1 MKTLPIKRNSEGRA
15 YLNLACGT
23 RTDWSWNNLDF
34 SPYAT
39 LRHYPRLARLMEALG
54 FLSAERKQRLSETDP
69 EIIRWN
75 LARGVPFP
83 ADTFDVVYHSHFFEH
98 LPRPAAKT
106 FLAEC
111 RRVLKPGGVLRM
123 VLPDLEAIVLM
134 YIHAVGELD
143 RGSSRTAA
151 LNHEQAI
158 FELFDQMVR
167 SESSGTKQ
175 QQNAVKRAIEKLL
188 RGGADKTGENHRW
201 MYDRHS
207 LRLLLDDVGFEDI
220 RQHSPETSSIRE
232 WDEFAYLDRNPDGTP
247 YKQHSLYLE
256 ARKEMSSQK
265 RIETSKEKA
274 VAA

>member
-1 MKTLPIKRNSEGRA
+1 MKTFPVKRNSEGRA

-39 LRHYPRLARLMEALG
+39 LRHYPRVARLMDALG
-54 FLSAERKQRLSETDP
+54 FLSTERKQRLGETDP

-83 ADTFDVVYHSHFFEH
+83 SDTFDVVYHSHFFEH
-98 LPRPAAKT
+98 LPRQAAKT

-111 RRVLKPGGVLRM
+111 RRVLKPGGVLRI

-143 RGSSRTAA
+143 QGSQPAA
-151 LNHEQAI
+151 FNHERAI

-167 SESSGTKQ
+167 SESSGTKP
-175 QQNAVKRAIEKLL
+175 NPVNRAIEKLL

-207 LRLLLDDVGFEDI
+207 LGRLLDDLGFEEI
-220 RQHSPETSSIRE
+220 RLHSPATSSIPQ
-232 WDEFAYLDRNPDGTP
+232 WDEFAHLDRNPDGTP
-247 YKQHSLYLE
+247 YKLYSLYLE
-256 ARKEMSSQK
+256 ARKEMSSQE
-265 RIETSKEKA
+265 RIEAPKEKVGA
-274 VAA
+274 V

>member
-1 MKTLPIKRNSEGRA
+1 MKTFPIKRSAEGRA

-23 RTDWSWNNLDF
+23 RTDWKWNNLDF

-39 LRHYPRLARLMEALG
+39 LRRYPLLARLVDALG
-54 FLSAERKQRLSETDP
+54 FLSAERKQRLDETDP

-75 LARGVPFP
+75 LARGIPFP
-83 ADTFDVVYHSHFFEH
+83 SDTFDVVYHSHFFEH
-98 LPRPAAKT
+98 LPRHAAKA

-111 RRVLKPGGVLRM
+111 QRVLKPGGVLRI
-123 VLPDLEAIVLM
+123 VLPDLETIVLM

-143 RGSSRTAA
+143 QGSRFAA
-151 LNHEQAI
+151 LNHEEAI

-167 SESSGTKQ
+167 TESSGTMQ
-175 QQNAVKRAIEKLL
+175 QRNPVKRAIEKLL

-207 LRLLLDDVGFEDI
+207 LGRLLGDLGFADI
-220 RQHSPETSSIRE
+220 RQHSAATSSVPE
-232 WDEFAYLDRNPDGTP
+232 WDEFAHLDRDPDGTP
-247 YKQHSLYLE
+247 YKPHSLYLE

-265 RIETSKEKA
+265 RFQTPKDE
-274 VAA
+274 VAAV

>member
-1 MKTLPIKRNSEGRA
+1 MKTFLIKRGSEGRA

-39 LRHYPRLARLMEALG
+39 LRHYPRLARLIDSLG
-54 FLSAERKQRLSETDP
+54 FLSAERKQRLGETDP

-75 LARGVPFP
+75 LARGIPFP

-98 LPRPAAKT
+98 LPRQAAKT

-111 RRVLKPGGVLRM
+111 QRVLKPGGVLRM

-143 RGSSRTAA
+143 RGSRPAA
-151 LNHEQAI
+151 LDHEGAI

-167 SESSGTKQ
+167 SESSGTMQ
-175 QQNAVKRAIEKLL
+175 QPNPVKRAIEKLL

-207 LRLLLDDVGFEDI
+207 LGRLLDDLGFKEI
-220 RQHSPETSSIRE
+220 RQQSPATSSILE
-232 WDEFAYLDRNPDGTP
+232 WDEFAHLDRNSDGSP
-247 YKQHSLYLE
+247 YKLHSLYLE
-256 ARKEMSSQK
+256 ARKEMSAPQ
-265 RIETSKEKA
+265 RVETPKEK
-274 VAA
+274 VGAA